1 MKTNIVH
8 LQCVRSCQCVDK
20 KTNRLIIQSLK
31 TSCVKA
37 SQIAANQILVNG
49 V

>member
-20 KTNRLIIQSLK
+20 KPID
-31 TSCVKA
+31 
-37 SQIAANQILVNG
+37 
-49 V
+49 